1 MKPLLAAAGAEQ
13 GFVFTSHHRLATDQQ
28 LSLKWR
34 TLSWTLLLLRRHLLR
49 RQIVLHSSDVEGHAA
64 PLGVFGFN
72 EIHMSLQWHQTDIWP
87 FKKTCM
93 LMVCDVPLFRSGPSL
108 IHKNLHFD
116 PLLLGFWVVMN
127 IIKSLNI
134 VSGIASRGSPCVLP
148 SPSLALRSEYW
159 WREAWSFVHSSHIAT
174 CILWF
179 QLITLSATEHNKKNR
194 QSNTG
199 DGNRLGTR
207 LGLGYVL
214 MFFVNK
220 DHCKNR
226 MVV

>member
-108 IHKNLHFD
+108 VESYMKISTLT
-116 PLLLGFWVVMN
+116 PYWLASEWLWILLNRW
-127 IIKSLNI
+127 ISL
-134 VSGIASRGSPCVLP
+134 AVLP
-148 SPSLALRSEYW
+148 AGALHVCFPHQVWPLGVNTDGEKRGLSCTVAISPVYTS
-159 WREAWSFVHSSHIAT
+159 T
-174 CILWF
+174 
-179 QLITLSATEHNKKNR
+179 
-194 QSNTG
+194 
-199 DGNRLGTR
+199 
-207 LGLGYVL
+207 
-214 MFFVNK
+214 
-220 DHCKNR
+220 
-226 MVV
+226 